1 MSGSLHW
8 GDILT
13 IIVYFII
20 IIGIGIWSSFKNRG
34 SVDGFFIARRSIHF
48 IPVGASLFASCI
60 GTSLFI
66 GLSGSAASS
75 GIAVAG
81 FELNAVFVL
90 MLLGWVFVP
99 VYIRA
104 GVYTMP
110 EYIKKR
116 FGGERIRIFLSI
128 LSLVL
133 NLFIR
138 ITVSL
143 IFFCFVTK
151 MNRNCLYFRLIYSVE
166 PYSYECILTLIFTWR
181 LVSFLLSQQC
191 LQSAV
196 EHQLLFGPILCK
208 RYSCYLVH

>member
-1 MSGSLHW
+1 MSIKPLSINAW
-8 GDILT
+8 DIIT
-13 IIVYFII
+13 IFLYFLIVV
-20 IIGIGIWSSFKNRG
+20 GIGLWSSFKNRNT
-34 SVDGFFIARRSIHF
+34 VDGFFIARRAIHF

-66 GLSGSAASS
+66 GLSGSAANS

-90 MLLGWVFVP
+90 ILLGWLFVP

-128 LSLVL
+128 LSLLL

-138 ITVSL
+138 ITADL
-143 IFFCFVTK
+143 FGGALFIK
-151 MNRNCLYFRLIYSVE
+151 MYLKIDLYVAIGILLLLSALFTIGGGASAVIWTDFIQTVFMILGA
-166 PYSYECILTLIFTWR
+166 LTLMVISY
-181 LVSFLLSQQC
+181 VKVDGIQ
-191 LQSAV
+191 V
-196 EHQLLFGPILCK
+196 
-208 RYSCYLVH
+208 